1 MKYDNL
7 SREQLIA
14 LLKYTEHTF
23 LSVIELAE
31 DAKAKSES
39 EYERQYQS
47 GRIRAYQ
54 HALKTVRGND

>member
-7 SREQLIA
+7 SREQLIS
-14 LLKYTEHTF
+14 LLKYTENTF

-31 DAKAKSES
+31 DAKAKAEN
-39 EYERQYQS
+39 EYERRYQS

-54 HALKTVRGND
+54 HALKIVRGND

>member
-1 MKYDNL
+1 MNYSKY
-7 SREQLIA
+7 SKEQLA
-14 LLKYTEHTF
+14 SLLQYTESTF
-23 LSVIELAE
+23 ISMIILAE
-31 DAKAKSES
+31 DAKAKAES

>member
-7 SREQLIA
+7 SHEQLVS
-14 LLKYTEHTF
+14 LLKYSENAF
-23 LSVIELAE
+23 IELIELAE
-31 DAKAKSES
+31 DAKSKAES

-54 HALKTVRGND
+54 HALKIVRGND

>member
-7 SREQLIA
+7 SKEQLVS
-14 LLKYTEHTF
+14 LLKYSENAF
-23 LSVIELAE
+23 IEMVELAE
-31 DAKAKSES
+31 DAKAKAES

-54 HALKTVRGND
+54 HALKIVRGND

>member
-1 MKYDNL
+1 MNYSKY
-7 SREQLIA
+7 SKEQLA
-14 LLKYTEHTF
+14 MLLQYTESTF
-23 LSVIELAE
+23 ISMIKLAE
-31 DAKAKSES
+31 DAKAKAES

>member
-7 SREQLIA
+7 SKDQLIS
-14 LLKYTEHTF
+14 LLKYTESTF
-23 LSVIELAE
+23 ISMIELAE
-31 DAKAKSES
+31 DARAKSES
-39 EYERQYQS
+39 EYDRQYQS

>member
-7 SREQLIA
+7 SRDQLIS
-14 LLKYTEHTF
+14 LLKYTESTF
-23 LSVIELAE
+23 ISMIELAE
-31 DAKAKSES
+31 DAKAKAES
-39 EYERQYQS
+39 DYERQYQS

>member
-7 SREQLIA
+7 SKNQLIS
-14 LLKYTEHTF
+14 LLKYTESTF
-23 LSVIELAE
+23 ISMIELAE
-31 DAKAKSES
+31 DAKGKSDS

>member
-1 MKYDNL
+1 MKYDKL
-7 SREQLIA
+7 SKEQLVS
-14 LLKYTEHTF
+14 LLKYSENAF
-23 LSVIELAE
+23 IEMIELAA

-39 EYERQYQS
+39 EYDRQYQS

>member
-7 SREQLIA
+7 SKNQLIS
-14 LLKYTEHTF
+14 LLKYTESTF
-23 LSVIELAE
+23 ISMIELAE
-31 DAKAKSES
+31 DAKAKSDS

>member
-1 MKYDNL
+1 MNYSKY
-7 SREQLIA
+7 SKEQLA
-14 LLKYTEHTF
+14 SLLQYTESTF
-23 LSVIELAE
+23 ISMIELAE
-31 DAKAKSES
+31 DAKEKAES

>member
-7 SREQLIA
+7 SREQLIS
-14 LLKYTEHTF
+14 LLKYTENTF

-54 HALKTVRGND
+54 HALKTIRGND

>member
-7 SREQLIA
+7 SHEQLVS
-14 LLKYTEHTF
+14 LLQYSENAF
-23 LSVIELAE
+23 LELIELAE
-31 DAKAKSES
+31 DAKSKAES

-54 HALKTVRGND
+54 HALKIVRGND